1 MKKILAAV
9 IAVLITAALAVS
21 VFADYPAK
29 PDSYVY
35 DGAEML
41 SEEAEAEI
49 ESVSKALFV
58 SKGIQIAVCTVD
70 NTGDIPANTY
80 ARGVFGEWGV
90 NGVLILAVKSTDFYY
105 AVQSSSISDTL
116 TDEKLG
122 EIMNTVLEPEFAAGN
137 YSAGFSATVKTLK
150 SFIEENVKT
159 AETADSTEK
168 PSTETPKKKNGFVI
182 FLIIVLIL
190 AVILGGGYG
199 LLVYLE
205 KKQER
210 ERRLRLEERRR
221 RLAQSGRGNYYGAPA
236 TNGRPGN
243 AYGQS
248 PAGRGDFERE
258 YGAPRQG
265 SRGGDRFVYP
275 ESSPT
280 ARPGQR
286 MQNPANNV
294 NRRTVSAP
302 PRGQRVDFDR
312 EYYKGTPA
320 GEENV
325 DASATRE
332 FTRN

>member
-137 YSAGFSATVKTLK
+137 YSAGFSATVKSIS
-150 SFIEENVKT
+150 SFVSENVKT
-159 AETADSTEK
+159 PDSSEK
-168 PSTETPKKKNGFVI
+168 SSAETPKKKSGWVVFLVI
-182 FLIIVLIL
+182 VIII
-190 AVILGGGYG
+190 AAILGGGYA

-236 TNGRPGN
+236 SNGRPGN

-248 PAGRGDFERE
+248 PAGRGDFDRE
-258 YGAPRQG
+258 YGSPRQ
-265 SRGGDRFVYP
+265 SNRGGDRFVYP
-275 ESSPT
+275 ESSPS

-286 MQNPANNV
+286 IQNPVNNV

-312 EYYKGTPA
+312 EYYRGTPA

-325 DASATRE
+325 DPSATRE
-332 FTRN
+332 FKRN

>member
-105 AVQSSSISDTL
+105 AVQSSSVSDTL

-122 EIMNTVLEPEFAAGN
+122 EIMNSVLEPEFAAGN
-137 YSAGFSATVKTLK
+137 YSAGFSATVKSIS
-150 SFIEENVKT
+150 SFVSENVKT
-159 AETADSTEK
+159 PDSSEK
-168 PSTETPKKKNGFVI
+168 SSAETPKKKSGWVV
-182 FLIIVLIL
+182 FLIIVIII
-190 AVILGGGYG
+190 AAILGGGYA

-236 TNGRPGN
+236 SNGRPGN

-248 PAGRGDFERE
+248 PAGRGDFDRE
-258 YGAPRQG
+258 YGSPRQ
-265 SRGGDRFVYP
+265 SNRGGDRFVYP
-275 ESSPT
+275 ESSPS

-286 MQNPANNV
+286 VQNPVNNV

-312 EYYKGTPA
+312 EYYRGTPA

>member
-9 IAVLITAALAVS
+9 IAAIITLALAVS

-35 DGAEML
+35 DGAEIL
-41 SEEAEAEI
+41 SDESEAEI

-58 SKGIQIAVCTVD
+58 AKGVQIAVCTVD
-70 NTGDIPANTY
+70 NTGEIPANTY

-90 NGVLILAVKSTDFYY
+90 NGVLILAVKSTEFYY

-116 TDEKLG
+116 TDEKLS
-122 EIMNTVLEPEFAAGN
+122 EIMNSVLEPEFAAGN
-137 YSAGFSATVKTLK
+137 YSAGFSATVKSIS
-150 SFIEENVKT
+150 SFISENVKT
-159 AETADSTEK
+159 PESKDSASNDGT
-168 PSTETPKKKNGFVI
+168 TKKSGGALKVI
-182 FLIIVLIL
+182 LIIVLIL
-190 AVILGGGYG
+190 GVLLGGGYG

-210 ERRLRLEERRR
+210 ERRMRLEERRR

-248 PAGRGDFERE
+248 PAGRADFDRE
-258 YGAPRQG
+258 YGTSRQG
-265 SRGGDRFVYP
+265 DRGGDRFVYP
-275 ESSPT
+275 ESSPAVRT
-280 ARPGQR
+280 GQR
-286 MQNPANNV
+286 GQTPAGNGG
-294 NRRTVSAP
+294 RRPASAP

-320 GEENV
+320 GDENV
-325 DASATRE
+325 DPSATRE
-332 FTRN
+332 FKRN

>member
-105 AVQSSSISDTL
+105 AVQSSSVSDTL

-122 EIMNTVLEPEFAAGN
+122 EIMNSVLEPEFAAGN
-137 YSAGFSATVKTLK
+137 YSAGFSATVKSIS
-150 SFIEENVKT
+150 SFVSENVKT
-159 AETADSTEK
+159 PDSSEK
-168 PSTETPKKKNGFVI
+168 SSAC
-182 FLIIVLIL
+182 
-190 AVILGGGYG
+190 AV
-199 LLVYLE
+199 
-205 KKQER
+205 
-210 ERRLRLEERRR
+210 
-221 RLAQSGRGNYYGAPA
+221 
-236 TNGRPGN
+236 
-243 AYGQS
+243 
-248 PAGRGDFERE
+248 
-258 YGAPRQG
+258 
-265 SRGGDRFVYP
+265 
-275 ESSPT
+275 
-280 ARPGQR
+280 
-286 MQNPANNV
+286 
-294 NRRTVSAP
+294 VS
-302 PRGQRVDFDR
+302 V
-312 EYYKGTPA
+312 
-320 GEENV
+320 
-325 DASATRE
+325 
-332 FTRN
+332 

>member
-21 VFADYPAK
+21 VFAEYPAK

-137 YSAGFSATVKTLK
+137 YSAGFSATVKSIS
-150 SFIEENVKT
+150 SFISENVKT
-159 AETADSTEK
+159 PENKDGAANEGTT
-168 PSTETPKKKNGFVI
+168 KKSGGAFKVI
-182 FLIIVLIL
+182 LIIVIIL
-190 AVILGGGYG
+190 AVILGGGYA

-248 PAGRGDFERE
+248 PAGRGDFDRE
-258 YGAPRQG
+258 YGAPRQNV
-265 SRGGDRFVYP
+265 RGGDRFVYP

-286 MQNPANNV
+286 MQNPVNNV

-312 EYYKGTPA
+312 EYYRGTPA
-320 GEENV
+320 DDDNV
-325 DASATRE
+325 DPSATRE
-332 FTRN
+332 YKRN

>member
-1 MKKILAAV
+1 MKKVLAAV
-9 IAVLITAALAVS
+9 IATVIIAALAVS
-21 VFADYPAK
+21 VFADYPK
-29 PDSYVY
+29 SETFIY

-49 ESVSKALFV
+49 KSVSDALFV
-58 SKGIQIAVCTVD
+58 AKGVRIAVCTVD

-90 NGVLILAVKSTDFYY
+90 NGVLILAVKSTEFYY
-105 AVQSSSISDTL
+105 AVQSSSIADTL

-137 YSAGFSATVKTLK
+137 YSAGFSATVKAIS
-150 SFIEENVKT
+150 SFISENVKT
-159 AETADSTEK
+159 PEAADKSSSEA
-168 PSTETPKKKNGFVI
+168 PKKKNGFVI
-182 FLIIVLIL
+182 FLVIVLII
-190 AVILGGGYG
+190 AAILGGGYG

-210 ERRLRLEERRR
+210 ERRLRLEEKRR
-221 RLAQSGRGNYYGAPA
+221 RLAQSGRGNYFGAPS
-236 TNGRPGN
+236 NGRN

-248 PAGRGDFERE
+248 PAGRGDFDRE
-258 YGAPRQG
+258 YGARSQG
-265 SRGGDRFVYP
+265 ERGGDRFVYP

-286 MQNPANNV
+286 MQNPVNNV

-312 EYYKGTPA
+312 EYYRGTPA

-332 FTRN
+332 FTRH